1 MTAKIF
7 RYVFIMGVLILV
19 LCAGV
24 FFGLQYGQARENVY
38 AALNEEALYAANGV
52 MISGEEY
59 LKTLDNPN
67 RITWINADGSVRY
80 DSEFGTDVENQ
91 SGCPEV
97 SKAMAD
103 GEGHVVRKSEQSGSD
118 TLFYA
123 LRCKDGTVLRLS
135 RPVSSLRA
143 AFIAVSPV
151 FWMIV
156 FVLILSGVFAFRAS
170 RQITKPINAIALDDL
185 DRSSVYPELSPLVDR
200 IREQNL
206 TISEQIAEL
215 KRRQK
220 EFSALT
226 DNMSEGFVLTDR
238 QGVVLSAN
246 SAAAKLIPGCDV
258 GARLASEENG
268 ESGDA
273 HPAEFAG
280 SAGDRSSVAPGS
292 KITHIVGTAL
302 GGERTQKTIEEND
315 RCRQIIASPILSKGS
330 VTGAVVLIV
339 DVTESARR
347 EQLRREFSANVSH
360 ELKTPLT
367 SISGFA
373 ELMMQDLVP
382 ADKSKEFAK
391 EIYDQAGRLMMLIE
405 DIIKVSKLDEQ
416 DGLIERKS
424 VDLYELA
431 ADTLAS
437 LESYAASK
445 SVTLKLTGESAT
457 VTGTEYFLDEMI
469 YNLCDNAIKYNR
481 PQGSVTIDVHRGD
494 EGVILSVEDTGVG
507 IPFEY
512 QDRVFERFF
521 RVDNSRS
528 KDVPGTGLGLSIVKH
543 AAQVHGARVGVESTP
558 NVGTKITVVF
568 PQ

>member
-1 MTAKIF
+1 
-7 RYVFIMGVLILV
+7 MGVLILA

-24 FFGLQYGQARENVY
+24 FFGLQYGQARDNTY
-38 AALNEEALYAANGV
+38 AALNREAVYAANGV
-52 MISGEEY
+52 MLSGEEY
-59 LKTLDNPN
+59 LRTLDNTN

-80 DSEFGTDVENQ
+80 DSEFGADIANQ
-91 SGCPEV
+91 RNYPEV
-97 SKAMAD
+97 SEAMAD
-103 GEGHVVRKSEQSGSD
+103 GEGHGIRKSESSGID
-118 TLFYA
+118 TMYYA
-123 LRCKDGTVLRLS
+123 VRCDDGTVLRLS
-135 RPVSSLRA
+135 RPLSSLKSA
-143 AFIAVSPV
+143 VIAVSPV
-151 FWMIV
+151 LWMIV
-156 FVLILSGVFAFRAS
+156 FVLILSGVFAFRTA
-170 RQITKPINAIALDDL
+170 RQIIKPINAIELDDL

-206 TISEQIAEL
+206 TIAEQIAEL

-246 SAAAKLIPGCDV
+246 SAAAKFIPGCDV
-258 GARLASEENG
+258 GADLSVDGASPDASHNTRSGRSDLVARLSRIIGAALSGDHTERMIEENG
-268 ESGDA
+268 
-273 HPAEFAG
+273 
-280 SAGDRSSVAPGS
+280 
-292 KITHIVGTAL
+292 
-302 GGERTQKTIEEND
+302 
-315 RCRQIIASPILSKGS
+315 RCRQIIANPILSKGS

-382 ADKSKEFAK
+382 GDKSKEFAK

-405 DIIKVSKLDEQ
+405 DIIKLSKLDEQ
-416 DGLIERKS
+416 DGLLEKKN

-445 SVTLKLTGESAT
+445 GVTLKQTGDHAT
-457 VTGTEYFLDEMI
+457 VAGTEYFLDEML

-481 PQGSVTIDVHRGD
+481 PHGSVTVDVRRSEDGT
-494 EGVILSVEDTGVG
+494 VLSVEDTGVG

-543 AAQVHGARVGVESTP
+543 AAQIHDARIALESTP
-558 NVGTKITVVF
+558 NAGTKITVVF
-568 PQ
+568 PKQ